1 MKKLLLLLTL
11 TGIAVSTAFSQTPA
25 AFDLYEGDGNESY
38 AIKINPIYDQWGNLD
53 LTNPIPVGVAYLKSQ
68 IEDNNFSDEGLIVY
82 SLLASEIT
90 NSGEGKL
97 NGEPY
102 DAYGNSVQ
110 GGFYVMDEAYLFD
123 PGLGQDTLT
132 PALFPV
138 VKSNTYKGA
147 PLVLDVK
154 ARQSDFNESKDV
166 LIDYYL
172 LLGEGRGQA
181 YVEYWFRP
189 DYGTW
194 TKIEDSYLSKQ
205 SDETAEG
212 LTSKSGEHYGT
223 WFAGAQLGNQLKT
236 TNAQIRV
243 TARYGEPSGWDGT
256 DPFVTTDSGYTSPT
270 GGGSGYTSPTGGGGT
285 DPYSTDSDG
294 DGVMDAYDAYPYDP
308 SRTTDGGG
316 YSSPGGDYSSPT
328 GG

>member
-11 TGIAVSTAFSQTPA
+11 TGIAASTAFSQTAP
-25 AFDLYEGDGNESY
+25 FDLYEGDGNESY
-38 AIKINPIYDQWGNLD
+38 AIKISPIYDQWGNLN
-53 LTNPIPVGVAYLKSQ
+53 LENPEAVGVAYLKSQ

-82 SLLASEIT
+82 YLNNTEIT
-90 NSGEGKL
+90 MSGQGYL
-97 NGEPY
+97 NGENY
-102 DAYGNSVQ
+102 NTLGEVIQTGY
-110 GGFYVMDEAYLFD
+110 YVIDEAYLFD
-123 PGLGQDTLT
+123 PELGQNTLT

-138 VKSNTYKGA
+138 VQSNTYKGA

-154 ARQSDFNESKDV
+154 AMQNDFNESKDV

-172 LLGEGRGQA
+172 LLGEGRGPA

-194 TKIEDSYLSKQ
+194 TKIGNSYLSSQ
-205 SDETAEG
+205 AGDTVEG
-212 LTSKSGEHYGT
+212 LTSISGRHFGA

-270 GGGSGYTSPTGGGGT
+270 GGDSGYTSPTGGGGT

-294 DGVMDAYDAYPYDP
+294 DGVFDAYDAYPYDP
-308 SRTTDGGG
+308 SRTSDDGVYESPDGG
-316 YSSPGGDYSSPT
+316 YESPGGPF
-328 GG
+328 

>member
-11 TGIAVSTAFSQTPA
+11 TGIAASTAFSQTA
-25 AFDLYEGDGNESY
+25 TFDLYEGDGNESY
-38 AIKINPIYDQWGNLD
+38 AIKINPQYDQWGTLG
-53 LTNPIPVGVAYLKSQ
+53 LPVAAGVAYLKSQ

-82 SLLASEIT
+82 YLEDYTIRMT
-90 NSGEGKL
+90 GEGML
-97 NGEPY
+97 NGADY
-102 DAYGNSVQ
+102 DNRGMSYQSGY
-110 GGFYVMDEAYLFD
+110 YVIDEAYLFD
-123 PGLGQDTLT
+123 PELGQNTLT

-138 VKSNTYKGA
+138 VQSNTYKGA

-154 ARQSDFNESKDV
+154 AMQSDVDESKDV
-166 LIDYYL
+166 IIDYYL
-172 LLGEGRGQA
+172 LLGEGRGPA

-194 TKIEDSYLSKQ
+194 TKIGNSYLSSQ
-205 SDETAEG
+205 AGDTVEG
-212 LTSKSGEHYGT
+212 LTSISGRHFGM

-256 DPFVTTDSGYTSPT
+256 DPFVTTDSGYS
-270 GGGSGYTSPTGGGGT
+270 SPTGGGGT

-294 DGVMDAYDAYPYDP
+294 DGVFDAYDAYPDDP
-308 SRTTDGGG
+308 SRTSDDGVYESPDGG
-316 YSSPGGDYSSPT
+316 YESPGGPF
-328 GG
+328 

>member
-11 TGIAVSTAFSQTPA
+11 AGIAASTAFSQTP

-38 AIKINPIYDQWGNLD
+38 AIRINPQYDQWGNLD
-53 LTNPIPVGVAYLKSQ
+53 LPAAAGVAYLKSQ

-82 SLLASEIT
+82 YLEDYKISMGGVG
-90 NSGEGKL
+90 NL
-97 NGEPY
+97 NGENY
-102 DAYGNSVQ
+102 NALGEVIQSGYYAMG
-110 GGFYVMDEAYLFD
+110 EAYLFD
-123 PGLGQDTLT
+123 PGLGHHTLG

-154 ARQSDFNESKDV
+154 AMQSDLNESKDV
-166 LIDYYL
+166 ILNYYL
-172 LLGEGRGQA
+172 LLGDGKGDA
-181 YVEYWFRP
+181 YVEYWFRA
-189 DYGTW
+189 DYGNW
-194 TKIEDSYLSKQ
+194 TKIENSYLSNEYV
-205 SDETAEG
+205 DTAEG
-212 LTSKSGEHYGT
+212 LTSKSGLHYGT

-256 DPFVTTDSGYTSPT
+256 DPFVTSDSGYS
-270 GGGSGYTSPTGGGGT
+270 SPTGGGGT

-294 DGVMDAYDAYPYDP
+294 DGVFDAYDAYPYDP

-316 YSSPGGDYSSPT
+316 YSSPGGGYSSPT

>member
-25 AFDLYEGDGNESY
+25 FDLYEGDGNESY
-38 AIKINPIYDQWGNLD
+38 AIRINPQYDQWGTLQ
-53 LTNPIPVGVAYLKSQ
+53 IPNAVGVAYLKSQ
-68 IEDNNFSDEGLIVY
+68 IEDNNFSDEGMIVY
-82 SLLASEIT
+82 YLDAAEIT
-90 NSGEGKL
+90 MTGEGYL
-97 NGEPY
+97 NGEPN
-102 DAYGNSVQ
+102 DASGNSVQ
-110 GGFYVMDEAYLFD
+110 SGYYAMGEAFLFD
-123 PGLGQDTLT
+123 PSLGQNTLT

-147 PLVLDVK
+147 PLVFDVEAK
-154 ARQSDFNESKDV
+154 QNDDNESKDV
-166 LIDYYL
+166 YFKYYL
-172 LLGEGRGQA
+172 LLGDGKGDA
-181 YVEYWFRP
+181 YVEYWFRT

-194 TKIEDSYLSKQ
+194 TKIENSYLSNQ
-205 SDETAEG
+205 YPETAEG

-243 TARYGEPSGWDGT
+243 TARYGEASGWDGT

-270 GGGSGYTSPTGGGGT
+270 GGDSGYTSPTGGTGT
-285 DPYSTDSDG
+285 DPYTTDSDG

-308 SRTTDGGG
+308 SRTSDGGG
-316 YSSPGGDYSSPT
+316 YESPDGGYSSPT

>member
-11 TGIAVSTAFSQTPA
+11 TGIAASTAFSQTP

-38 AIKINPIYDQWGNLD
+38 AIKISPMYDQWGTLS
-53 LTNPIPVGVAYLKSQ
+53 LPAAAGVAYLKSQ
-68 IEDNNFSDEGLIVY
+68 IEDNNFSDEGLLVY
-82 SLLASEIT
+82 YLEDYKISMT
-90 NSGEGKL
+90 GQGNL
-97 NGEPY
+97 NGEDY
-102 DAYGNSVQ
+102 NNRGDVIQTGY
-110 GGFYVMDEAYLFD
+110 YVMDEAYLWD
-123 PGLGQDTLT
+123 PELGQNTLT

-154 ARQSDFNESKDV
+154 AMQSDVNESKDV
-166 LIDYYL
+166 IFNYYL
-172 LLGEGRGQA
+172 LLGDGKGDA
-181 YVEYWFRP
+181 YVEYWFRA
-189 DYGTW
+189 DYGNW
-194 TKIEDSYLSKQ
+194 TKIGNSYLSSQ
-205 SDETAEG
+205 YGETAEG

-256 DPFVTTDSGYTSPT
+256 DPFVTTDSGYTS
-270 GGGSGYTSPTGGGGT
+270 GDSGYTSPTGGGGT

-294 DGVMDAYDAYPYDP
+294 DGVFDAYDAYPYDP
-308 SRTTDGGG
+308 SRTSDDGVYESPDGG
-316 YSSPGGDYSSPT
+316 YESPGGPF
-328 GG
+328 

>member
-1 MKKLLLLLTL
+1 MKKLLLLLTI
-11 TGIAVSTAFSQTPA
+11 TGIAASSAFSQTA
-25 AFDLYEGDGNESY
+25 AFDLYEGGIPYSTLWRDANET
-38 AIKINPIYDQWGNLD
+38 AIQINPMYDQWGNLS
-53 LTNPIPVGVAYLKSQ
+53 LNNPEPVGVAYLKSQ
-68 IEDNNFSDEGLIVY
+68 IEDNNFSEEGLIVY
-82 SLLASEIT
+82 YLDDSEIT
-90 NSGEGKL
+90 MTGEGYL
-97 NGEPY
+97 NGQSYNARGEIPQSGY
-102 DAYGNSVQ
+102 YAMG
-110 GGFYVMDEAYLFD
+110 EANLFD
-123 PGLGQDTLT
+123 PGLGRHTFG

-154 ARQSDFNESKDV
+154 AMQSDFNESKDV

-194 TKIEDSYLSKQ
+194 TKIGNPYLSNQ
-205 SDETAEG
+205 YGETAEG
-212 LTSKSGEHYGT
+212 LTIKSGKHYGA

-256 DPFVTTDSGYTSPT
+256 DPFVTSDSGYTSPT
-270 GGGSGYTSPTGGGGT
+270 GGTGT
-285 DPYSTDSDG
+285 DPYTTDSDG
-294 DGVMDAYDAYPYDP
+294 DGVMDAYDDYPNDP
-308 SRTTDGGG
+308 SRTSDGGG
-316 YSSPGGDYSSPT
+316 YSSPT

>member
-11 TGIAVSTAFSQTPA
+11 TGIAASTAFSQTA

-38 AIKINPIYDQWGNLD
+38 AIRINPQYDQWGTLSI
-53 LTNPIPVGVAYLKSQ
+53 LPAAAGVAYLKSQ
-68 IEDNNFSDEGLIVY
+68 IEDNNFSDEGLLVY
-82 SLLASEIT
+82 YLEDYKISME
-90 NSGEGKL
+90 GEGNL
-97 NGEPY
+97 NGDPY
-102 DAYGNSVQ
+102 DNRGMIYQTGY
-110 GGFYVMDEAYLFD
+110 YVMDEAYLFD
-123 PGLGQDTLT
+123 PALGQNTLT

-154 ARQSDFNESKDV
+154 AMQSDVNESKDV
-166 LIDYYL
+166 IFNYYL
-172 LLGEGRGQA
+172 LLGDGKGDA
-181 YVEYWFRP
+181 YVEYWFRA
-189 DYGTW
+189 DYGNW
-194 TKIEDSYLSKQ
+194 TKIGNSYLSSQ
-205 SDETAEG
+205 YGETAEG

-256 DPFVTTDSGYTSPT
+256 DPFVTS
-270 GGGSGYTSPTGGGGT
+270 GSGYTSPTGGTGT
-285 DPYSTDSDG
+285 DPYTTDSDG

-308 SRTTDGGG
+308 SRTSDDGGYTSGDGG
-316 YSSPGGDYSSPT
+316 YQSPT